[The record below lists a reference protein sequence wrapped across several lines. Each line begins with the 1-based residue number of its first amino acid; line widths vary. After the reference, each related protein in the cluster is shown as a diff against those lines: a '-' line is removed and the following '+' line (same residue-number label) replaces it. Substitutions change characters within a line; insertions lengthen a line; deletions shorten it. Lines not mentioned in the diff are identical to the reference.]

1 MMADVCDHDQA
12 ASGAERMGL
21 YYALLQLSSK
31 LAAGF
36 MASGIYLAL
45 SWIGFD
51 PDAGGENSQA
61 MIDNVRYLIVFT
73 PIAAYLL
80 VLLLMWKYPIDRNR
94 QKELRR
100 IIDENV
106 GA

>member
-1 MMADVCDHDQA
+1 
-12 ASGAERMGL
+12 MGL

-31 LAAGF
+31 LAAGL
-36 MASGIYLAL
+36 MASGIYMAL

-51 PDAGGENSQA
+51 PDAGAENSQA

-73 PIAAYLL
+73 PIGAYLL
-80 VLLLMWKYPIDRNR
+80 VLLLMWKYPIDRKR

-100 IIDENV
+100 IIDERS